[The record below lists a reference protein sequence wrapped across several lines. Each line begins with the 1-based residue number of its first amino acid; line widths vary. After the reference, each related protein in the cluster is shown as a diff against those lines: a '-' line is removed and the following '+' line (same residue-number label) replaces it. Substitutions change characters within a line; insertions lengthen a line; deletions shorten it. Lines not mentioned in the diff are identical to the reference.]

1 MAPTEPH
8 SGPRGERVYVLRALP
23 KDTNASGDI
32 FGGWLMSQMDLAG
45 GVPAEFRARGRV
57 ATVAVQ
63 TMVFHQPVKV
73 GDLVACYAE
82 ILKIGTTSMTVLVEA
97 WVQHWDEGRERKV
110 TEGVFTYVALDDN
123 GEKRPI
129 PPE

>member
-1 MAPTEPH
+1 MAETAT
-8 SGPRGERVYVLRALP
+8 STNPRGERVYVLRALP

-45 GVPAEFRARGRV
+45 GVPAEHRARGRV

-63 TMVFHQPVKV
+63 TMVFHEPVKV

-97 WVQHWDEGRERKV
+97 WVLHWDQNREHKV
-110 TEGVFTYVALDDN
+110 TEAVFTYVALDEN
-123 GEKRPI
+123 GQKRPI

>member
-123 GEKRPI
+123 GENRPI